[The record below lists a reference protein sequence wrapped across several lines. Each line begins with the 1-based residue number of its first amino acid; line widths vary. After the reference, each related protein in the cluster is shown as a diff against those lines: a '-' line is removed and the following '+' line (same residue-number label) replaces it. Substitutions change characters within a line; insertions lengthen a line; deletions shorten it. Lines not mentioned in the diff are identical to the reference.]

1 MITNERVRY
10 ILTELKHRG
19 LVNLP
24 QCERD
29 DNMPIRA
36 QYTGDGMVRYSNK
49 CEEIDLLHEI
59 GHHIYGYDCCR
70 EHDEFAA
77 TGIAVCLAT
86 MLNIDQGNLLE
97 RMSEYAGRSICP
109 RLDGAE

>member
-1 MITNERVRY
+1 MITDERVRS
-10 ILTELKHRG
+10 ILIELEYRG
-19 LVNLP
+19 LANLP
-24 QCERD
+24 QCVRD

-36 QYTGDGMVRYSNK
+36 QYIGNVVRYSNK

-77 TGIAVCLAT
+77 TGIAICLAT
-86 MLNIDQGNLLE
+86 MLNINHGDLRE
-97 RMSEYAGRSICP
+97 RMSEYAGFSVCP
-109 RLDGAE
+109 RLEVPK